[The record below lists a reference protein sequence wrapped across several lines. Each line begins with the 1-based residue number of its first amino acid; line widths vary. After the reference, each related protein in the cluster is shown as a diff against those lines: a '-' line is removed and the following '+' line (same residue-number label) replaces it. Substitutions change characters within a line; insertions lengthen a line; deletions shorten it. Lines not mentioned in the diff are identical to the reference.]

1 MFWRERGHSL
11 YARSG
16 RHPIA
21 AALQR
26 NRRKI
31 FSDCLNL
38 DAHGVT

>member
-11 YARSG
+11 CAGFG
-16 RHPIA
+16 RHPID

-38 DAHGVT
+38 DAHGGT